1 MSDEIEDL
9 KPEDVPSTEPS
20 IPSEL
25 PILPLRDTVLFPN
38 SFMPL
43 AVARESSVRLIDDAI
58 GSGKLVAVFTQRDA
72 AVEEPQREDLYA
84 VGTATHIHKMF
95 KLPDGSLRLIV
106 QGLARV
112 TLEEILSAQPYLRAR
127 VQAAADDTHDAD
139 RLEIDALARNIRTN
153 FQQVVSL
160 SPLLSDDLQ
169 TLAVN
174 IADPGRLADFIASSL
189 STISTAVKQEVLAT
203 LDVRARMDLLNRILI
218 KELEVLELGSKI
230 QSQVQSEVGK
240 NQREYFLREQMKAIQ
255 KELGEGDDQTK
266 EVEELAE
273 KIDAAGMPDP
283 VKKEARR
290 ELDRLSK
297 MPPAAAEY
305 TVSRTYLDWLIALP
319 WAKRTEEV
327 IDLPHTQAV
336 LDADHSGLEKAKD
349 RIIEY
354 LAVRKLNPNLKGPI
368 LCFVGPPGVGKTSL
382 ARSIAESLGR
392 KFVRVSLGG
401 MRDEAEI
408 RGHRRTYIGALPGQ
422 IIQGLRRA
430 ESKNPVFI
438 LDEIDK
444 LGSDFR
450 GDPSSALLEV
460 LDPEQNSTFRDHYL
474 DVPFDL
480 SEVLFLTTANVL
492 DPVPPALR
500 DRMEVLEMAGY
511 TEEEKLSIATDHLI
525 DKQVKNHGLNAEQ
538 VRFEPEAVRQV
549 IRGYTREAGVRNL
562 EREIGALC
570 RKAARRRAEGDTSA
584 VVVTV
589 DLVAELLGAPRFLD
603 EEMEERTKNPGVATG
618 LAWTPSGGDVL
629 FIEASRMAG
638 TGSLTLTGQLG
649 EVMKES
655 ARAALSWLRAHARQY
670 GIDPDFFKNAEMHV
684 HVPSGAIPKDGPSAG
699 VTMATAM
706 ASELTGRPVRGD
718 LAMTGEITLSG
729 RVLPVGGVKEKVL
742 AARRA
747 GIRHIILPKQNARNV
762 NEDLTPELRQDLTL
776 HMVSSIDEVLALAL
790 APLSSDAKPVEKR
803 KRETPGAEGKGGR
816 PYQVPTPA

>member
-1 MSDEIEDL
+1 MSDHAEDL
-9 KPEDVPSTEPS
+9 RTEDVAISDRPLS
-20 IPSEL
+20 IPAEL

-43 AVARESSVRLIDDAI
+43 AVARESSVKLIDDAI
-58 GSGKLVAVFTQRDA
+58 ADGKLIAVFTQRDA
-72 AVEEPQREDLYA
+72 AIEEPGRDDLFG

-106 QGLARV
+106 QGLARL
-112 TLEEILSAQPYLRAR
+112 TLGEIVSTHPYLRAR
-127 VQAAADDTHDAD
+127 VTAASEDTNDSD
-139 RLEIDALARNIRTN
+139 VIEIDALARNIKTN

-169 TLAVN
+169 TLAMN
-174 IADPGRLADFIASSL
+174 ISEPGRLADFIASSL
-189 STISTAVKQEVLAT
+189 TTISTAVKQEVLET
-203 LDVRARMDLLNRILI
+203 LDIRARMDNLNRILI

-273 KIDAAGMPDP
+273 KVEAAGMPDA
-283 VKKEARR
+283 VKKEALR

-297 MPPAAAEY
+297 MPVAAAEY
-305 TVSRTYLDWLIALP
+305 TVSRTYLDWLVALP
-319 WAKRTEEV
+319 WNRRTDEV
-327 IDLPHTQAV
+327 IDLPKTKSV

-354 LAVRKLNPNLKGPI
+354 LAVRKLNPSVKGPI

-460 LDPEQNSTFRDHYL
+460 LDPEQNNTFRDHYL

-480 SEVLFLTTANVL
+480 SEVLFITTANIL
-492 DPVPPALR
+492 DPVPAALR
-500 DRMEVLEMAGY
+500 DRMEVLEIAGY
-511 TEEEKLSIATDHLI
+511 TEEEKLRIATDHLVE
-525 DKQVKNHGLNAEQ
+525 KQVRNHGLT
-538 VRFEPEAVRQV
+538 PEYIQFTPDALRQV

-570 RKAARRRAEGDTSA
+570 RKAARRRAEGDETPITVTPD
-584 VVVTV
+584 VVM
-589 DLVAELLGAPRFLD
+589 EMLGAPRFLD
-603 EEMEERTKNPGVATG
+603 EEMEERTKEPGVAIG
-618 LAWTPSGGDVL
+618 LAWTPVGGEVL

-649 EVMKES
+649 DVMKES
-655 ARAALSWLRAHARQY
+655 ARAALSWLRMHAREY
-670 GIDPDFFKNAEMHV
+670 GIDPEFFKSAEMHV

-706 ASELTGRPVRGD
+706 ASQLTGRPVRSEV
-718 LAMTGEITLSG
+718 AMTGEITLSG
-729 RVLPVGGVKEKVL
+729 RVLPVGGIKEKVL
-742 AARRA
+742 AARRL
-747 GIRHIILPKQNARNV
+747 GINEVILPKQNGKNI
-762 NEDLTPELRQDLTL
+762 NEDLTPELRQGLIVHL
-776 HMVSSIDEVLALAL
+776 VSTIDEVLALAL
-790 APLSSDAKPVEKR
+790 QPVSSDVL
-803 KRETPGAEGKGGR
+803 R
-816 PYQVPTPA
+816 PTKKSHRSVSQIVPPRI